1 MEKAN
6 ILPEETMMIG
16 NDIDEDIIPTQSLGM
31 STYLVTDCLINKK
44 DVDYSNIQNGS
55 LRELLN
61 FVRMMPDVRK

>member
-1 MEKAN
+1 
-6 ILPEETMMIG
+6 MID
-16 NDIDEDIIPTQSLGM
+16 NDNDEATIPTHRHRM